1 MKKVVRITESQL
13 NDIVKKVI
21 TEQEQVMTT
30 GPSPEQISG
39 TPDTGANEPIAD
51 EGPNFNEFINCAK
64 ELLDQGVTIG
74 NLIDQILDAQEDNE
88 EEDVEDLPSPNPEVD
103 SVSPDTPIA

>member
-1 MKKVVRITESQL
+1 MKRVVKIKESQL
-13 NDIVKKVI
+13 NDIIKKVI
-21 TEQEQVMTT
+21 SEQEQVMTT

-39 TPDTGANEPIAD
+39 TPEADAGEPIAD

-74 NLIDQILDAQEDNE
+74 NLIDQVLDAQEDND
-88 EEDVEDLPSPNPEVD
+88 EEDVEDLPAPNPEVD
-103 SVSPDTPIA
+103 GASPDTPIA